1 MQILNIHHLKF
12 GCAILQIVF
21 LGLSCVP
28 MQISLSNMV
37 SRESKERVRS
47 QVDVAQFSKKYFHI
61 WKVSVVLSYSTDKLN
76 FSKWYPIDTTE
87 KSALQSLY
95 LESKKKVG
103 GGAPELV
110 LYLGTLLNN
119 TCNYL

>member
-1 MQILNIHHLKF
+1 MQILNIYHLKF

-21 LGLSCVP
+21 LGLSCIL
-28 MQISLSNMV
+28 MQISLSSMV

-47 QVDVAQFSKKYFHI
+47 QVDIAQFSKKYFHI

-95 LESKKKVG
+95 LESKKKEL
-103 GGAPELV
+103 GAGHQSEFC
-110 LYLGTLLNN
+110 T
-119 TCNYL
+119 